1 MNKPNP
7 LFEYL
12 KLRRETVAY
21 VEELKKEAQ
30 RTKCAVGQ
38 TKNPFKAVPGLET
51 EFEKAVKTIRY
62 CDNILNE
69 IEKNRERKLRLRRA
83 GVLPRR
89 NRRRTGGTGHVCR
102 ADRGGLFRTE
112 LHLRRDR
119 YSALGRPAGAGGW
132 LAACRRM
139 ELEVNLRPSKQK
151 GGRNEKQQRQ
161 AHQVR
166 QAGRE
171 GAD

>member
-12 KLRRETVAY
+12 KLRRETVADG
-21 VEELKKEAQ
+21 EELKKEAQ

-83 GVLPRR
+83 AYFLEETVVALVMCVGLIGAVCFGLSFIFAVIGIPLWAVLL
-89 NRRRTGGTGHVCR
+89 
-102 ADRGGLFRTE
+102 A
-112 LHLRRDR
+112 
-119 YSALGRPAGAGGW
+119 
-132 LAACRRM
+132 LAAGS
-139 ELEVNLRPSKQK
+139 LLAVGWSWK
-151 GGRNEKQQRQ
+151 
-161 AHQVR
+161 
-166 QAGRE
+166 
-171 GAD
+171 

>member
-83 GVLPRR
+83 AYFLEETVVALVALVMCVGLIGAVCFGLNFIFAVIDIPLWAVLL
-89 NRRRTGGTGHVCR
+89 
-102 ADRGGLFRTE
+102 A
-112 LHLRRDR
+112 
-119 YSALGRPAGAGGW
+119 
-132 LAACRRM
+132 LAAGS
-139 ELEVNLRPSKQK
+139 LLAVGWSWK
-151 GGRNEKQQRQ
+151 
-161 AHQVR
+161 
-166 QAGRE
+166 
-171 GAD
+171 

>member
-69 IEKNRERKLRLRRA
+69 IEKTESGSSA
-83 GVLPRR
+83 SAE
-89 NRRRTGGTGHVCR
+89 RRT
-102 ADRGGLFRTE
+102 
-112 LHLRRDR
+112 
-119 YSALGRPAGAGGW
+119 SSKK
-132 LAACRRM
+132 
-139 ELEVNLRPSKQK
+139 PSSHWWHWSCVS
-151 GGRNEKQQRQ
+151 G
-161 AHQVR
+161 
-166 QAGRE
+166 
-171 GAD
+171 

>member
-69 IEKNRERKLRLRRA
+69 IEKNRERKLRRA
-83 GVLPRR
+83 AYFLEETVVALVMCVGLIGAVCFGLSFIFAVIGIPLWAVLL
-89 NRRRTGGTGHVCR
+89 
-102 ADRGGLFRTE
+102 A
-112 LHLRRDR
+112 
-119 YSALGRPAGAGGW
+119 
-132 LAACRRM
+132 LAAGS
-139 ELEVNLRPSKQK
+139 LLAVGWSWK
-151 GGRNEKQQRQ
+151 
-161 AHQVR
+161 
-166 QAGRE
+166 
-171 GAD
+171 

>member
-83 GVLPRR
+83 AYFLEETVVALVMCVGLIGAVCFGLSFIFAVIGIPLWAVLL
-89 NRRRTGGTGHVCR
+89 
-102 ADRGGLFRTE
+102 A
-112 LHLRRDR
+112 
-119 YSALGRPAGAGGW
+119 
-132 LAACRRM
+132 LAAGS
-139 ELEVNLRPSKQK
+139 LLAVGWSWK
-151 GGRNEKQQRQ
+151 
-161 AHQVR
+161 
-166 QAGRE
+166 
-171 GAD
+171 